1 MGIEKR
7 LGELRE
13 GISSIKAYRDILRL
27 RSETLKTKSEALRY
41 KADLNQKSSEIIKKW
56 LEDLL
61 RANVESMSELVTS
74 ALKSIVYDQ
83 NLTFRIQQEPKFN
96 RLSMRFL
103 LEEDGIEADPM
114 TSFGGGAA
122 VVSSLVLRLA
132 VMARLNMA
140 NLLLLDESMSALA
153 LRYIPA
159 AADFMRQLAE
169 ETGVNIFMVTHNEE
183 FMAHAHIAYE
193 GYTEK
198 GPDGIKSFCLRRR
211 T

>member
-1 MGIEKR
+1 
-7 LGELRE
+7 
-13 GISSIKAYRDILRL
+13 
-27 RSETLKTKSEALRY
+27 
-41 KADLNQKSSEIIKKW
+41 
-56 LEDLL
+56 
-61 RANVESMSELVTS
+61 
-74 ALKSIVYDQ
+74 
-83 NLTFRIQQEPKFN
+83 
-96 RLSMRFL
+96 MRFL

-183 FMAHAHIAYE
+183 FMAHAHVAYE

-198 GPDGIKSFCLRRR
+198 GPDDIKSFCLRRR